1 MDSYASII
9 ADFQAMRKVFNYSIE
24 GYTNKCALVY
34 INLFYKFDVKADPR
48 FKNPK
53 TPSIVPVDFKF
64 DFKAFNQKN

>member
-1 MDSYASII
+1 MDSYASTTV
-9 ADFQAMRKVFNYSIE
+9 DFQAMKKVF
-24 GYTNKCALVY
+24 GYLQEPEKHILVY
-34 INLFYKFDVKADPR
+34 INLFDKFDVKADPR